1 MAREGTRSQTGHS
14 KPRVF
19 TNVETGPT
27 IKRTKPAASRKTKAV
42 PRAGKPVGVSK
53 KAAPAKKTSV
63 AAKVSPH
70 RLRLKSHQA
79 TRVPSKALK
88 GLRQDMAPSYPL
100 LGRAGSAAFT
110 YMS

>member
-42 PRAGKPVGVSK
+42 PRAGKPVGVTK
-53 KAAPAKKTSV
+53 KAAPAKKPSV
-63 AAKVSPH
+63 AAK
-70 RLRLKSHQA
+70 A
-79 TRVPSKALK
+79 K
-88 GLRQDMAPSYPL
+88 GVVRAAKEKVAPKPKV
-100 LGRAGSAAFT
+100 AVAK
-110 YMS
+110 